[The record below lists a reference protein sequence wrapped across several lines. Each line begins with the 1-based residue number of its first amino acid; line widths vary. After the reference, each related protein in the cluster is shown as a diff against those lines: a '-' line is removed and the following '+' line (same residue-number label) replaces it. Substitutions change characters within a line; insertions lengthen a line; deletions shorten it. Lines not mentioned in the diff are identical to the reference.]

1 MLKESGF
8 SRTCCKAI
16 LTIHTYPSAE
26 WKRVALLQML
36 MSILVVFWLAAL
48 ALMVASFVYDE
59 NFGP

>member
-1 MLKESGF
+1 
-8 SRTCCKAI
+8 
-16 LTIHTYPSAE
+16 
-26 WKRVALLQML
+26 